1 MRFQDDL
8 GRTLVCRDG
17 LDRAV
22 VVVDNVVKA
31 RHIDARDLR
40 GAHEKLVL
48 APALSPRLTVQLD
61 ELDIHLLALADKS
74 KIDKIRDGFAVVHRR
89 AARDNERCERRAFA
103 RVQRHAC

>member
-1 MRFQDDL
+1 L
-8 GRTLVCRDG
+8 GAPSF
-17 LDRAV
+17 AV
-22 VVVDNVVKA
+22 VVVGNVVKA

>member
-1 MRFQDDL
+1 M
-8 GRTLVCRDG
+8 
-17 LDRAV
+17 
-22 VVVDNVVKA
+22 
-31 RHIDARDLR
+31 
-40 GAHEKLVL
+40 L
-48 APALSPRLTVQLD
+48 APALAPRLTVQLD